1 MQKRNGKNF
10 KIHSKRKYKFT
21 HFYNW
26 SIISR
31 QIQLF
36 NSTMNINKESTKRR
50 QELQVWKQ
58 KKKVNFNQTNKEND
72 SKIIS
77 TNTQDLSEKSIKM
90 NTNDKE
96 IENIIIKEI
105 SQLKETVYQN
115 LNSIERLEDL
125 LQKYIQQPKIVH
137 QMKKE
142 MEQEI
147 PSPQTTMESTTSSD
161 HILMKKIQELESK
174 VQTLTIE
181 KEMWKFKSISSTDS
195 LSLHSTILMGE
206 DDLNESVSDQIL
218 ELDKFI

>member
-1 MQKRNGKNF
+1 
-10 KIHSKRKYKFT
+10 
-21 HFYNW
+21 
-26 SIISR
+26 
-31 QIQLF
+31 
-36 NSTMNINKESTKRR
+36 MNINKESTKRR